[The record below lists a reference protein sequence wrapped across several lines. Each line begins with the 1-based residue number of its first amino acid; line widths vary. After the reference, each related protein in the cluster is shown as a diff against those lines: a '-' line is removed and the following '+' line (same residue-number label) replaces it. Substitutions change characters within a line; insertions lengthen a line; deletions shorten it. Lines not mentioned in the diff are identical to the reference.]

1 MSKSAFS
8 FGAALVPLAMVV
20 TIGLASAAKPVE
32 TSAAG
37 TWSVTYSG
45 SPLTPGPLVLK
56 QVGSGIVGSYGTN
69 GSLSGSTHP
78 GNPLQI
84 DASWKDSRG
93 VGWAT
98 LIFNASYTAFHG
110 SWGFGGRPANG
121 TFVAERVYNQINT
134 TGTWNV
140 LMTGEMAHSTQLVF
154 KQTGP
159 SFIGTWAG
167 GHIQGTLSKGSE
179 DVQGQWQTPKGYGP
193 INLKF
198 SADGNSFHGT
208 WGYPGKPSSGV
219 VNGTRA
225 PQ

>member
-1 MSKSAFS
+1 MSARSRFS
-8 FGAALVPLAMVV
+8 LGAALVPLVMVV
-20 TIGLASAAKPVE
+20 TIGFASAAKPME

-37 TWSVTYSG
+37 TWSVTSSG
-45 SPLTPGPLVLK
+45 SPLTPGTLVLK
-56 QVGSGIVGSYGTN
+56 QVGTGIVGSYGTN
-69 GSLSGSTHP
+69 GTLSGNVHQ

-98 LIFNASYTAFHG
+98 LIFNSTWTAFHG

-134 TGTWNV
+134 TGVWNV
-140 LMTGEMAHSTQLVF
+140 LMTGEMAHQTQLVF

-159 SFIGTWAG
+159 SFIATWAG

-179 DVQGQWQTPKGYGP
+179 DVQGMWRPRRVRPDRPQVLRRRQQLPRHVG
-193 INLKF
+193 L
-198 SADGNSFHGT
+198 
-208 WGYPGKPSSGV
+208 SG
-219 VNGTRA
+219 
-225 PQ
+225 